1 MWLNSGD
8 QPGGFYLLENPL
20 KLFKA
25 LSLHGPRPNEKE
37 DGKGSRVEDVDAP
50 GVEEEDVPEVRE
62 ARSAENAH
70 KSLKREDFL
79 DDQRVGLPLRS
90 TS

>member
-1 MWLNSGD
+1 MINTLN
-8 QPGGFYLLENPL
+8 LLENSL
-20 KLFKA
+20 KLLKA
-25 LSLHGPRPNEKE
+25 LSLHGPWSDEKE
-37 DGKGSRVEDVDAP
+37 DGQSSRVEHVDPP

-79 DDQRVGLPLRS
+79 DDQRVGLPL
-90 TS
+90 